1 MGSKDDSS
9 AKFVMAKLS
18 RSRLELSRTSLEL
31 VPRWVYHQGVIG
43 VVFFSRFVLRVAS
56 L

>member
-9 AKFVMAKLS
+9 AKIVMAKLS
-18 RSRLELSRTSLEL
+18 RSRLSRTSLELEL

>member
-1 MGSKDDSS
+1 MGNKDDSS
-9 AKFVMAKLS
+9 AKIVMAKLS
-18 RSRLELSRTSLEL
+18 RSRLSRTSLEL